1 MASPS
6 ADFLLRRP
14 SGSNNERLAAARR
27 AKIDHFNYAHTK
39 SALSHVG
46 GLRVCL
52 RGLVLLQQLQCFVQ
66 LIVRLG
72 CRRRRRAGLRG
83 SGRCRDRHQA
93 MR

>member
-27 AKIDHFNYAHTK
+27 AKIDHFDYAHTK

-46 GLRVCL
+46 GTACL
-52 RGLVLLQQLQCFVQ
+52 PTRPCLASTTPVLCSTD
-66 LIVRLG
+66 RP
-72 CRRRRRAGLRG
+72 AGLP
-83 SGRCRDRHQA
+83 QA
-93 MR
+93 AQGWPSRLRAV